1 MCDIHTVPYVYVCDT
16 YVVCMYHPPSSH
28 SKIHTSQRKAHP
40 QPKSRSAATT
50 MNDNETI
57 AYDKTIAWVLAS
69 EVGLADTVEHYDAAS
84 SRARSRGGGPVTML
98 DQVWDRVE
106 DRDDSN
112 TDKRLVRSWI
122 QQGLHQKFGAA
133 LSKQATK
140 QWGNAA
146 ERRRL
151 LLIAQNASVATHVQ
165 QHGGAPGDRFPND
178 MNVAAARLA
187 GQAEGVLR
195 SEELNREERQR
206 AAQAQQQ
213 IDLERMRL
221 AQQIDLERMRL
232 DAGERRQAGEERQQQ
247 REAEAEERRQHM
259 EAMERL
265 LQAAVTSNNGPNAPA
280 QAAGVSTPSRPTAN
294 AGGAV
299 PAGDLGGAVPFTPQQ
314 LNQIGEAI
322 SSRIPSAG
330 QLANDI
336 SGQIIPAITVS
347 RSLF

>member
-1 MCDIHTVPYVYVCDT
+1 
-16 YVVCMYHPPSSH
+16 
-28 SKIHTSQRKAHP
+28 
-40 QPKSRSAATT
+40 

-57 AYDKTIAWVLAS
+57 AFDTKIAWELAK
-69 EVGLADTVEHYDAAS
+69 EAGLADTVEHYHAAS
-84 SRARSRGGGPVTML
+84 SRARSRGGVAVTML
-98 DQVWDRVE
+98 DQVWDRVKG
-106 DRDDSN
+106 RDDSN
-112 TDKRLVRSWI
+112 ADKRLLRSWI
-122 QQGLHQKFGAA
+122 QQGLHKNFGDA
-133 LSKQATK
+133 LNKQATK
-140 QWGNAA
+140 QWGKAA
-146 ERRRL
+146 ERR
-151 LLIAQNASVATHVQ
+151 LLIAQNAGVATQHVQ

-195 SEELNREERQR
+195 LEELNREERREERQR
-206 AAQAQQQ
+206 AQAQQQ

-221 AQQIDLERMRL
+221 
-232 DAGERRQAGEERQQQ
+232 DAVERREER
-247 REAEAEERRQHM
+247 EERRHQR
-259 EAMERL
+259 EVMERL

-280 QAAGVSTPSRPTAN
+280 HAAGVSTPSRPTVN

-336 SGQIIPAITVS
+336 SGQIIPAIMVS

>member
-1 MCDIHTVPYVYVCDT
+1 
-16 YVVCMYHPPSSH
+16 
-28 SKIHTSQRKAHP
+28 
-40 QPKSRSAATT
+40 

-57 AYDKTIAWVLAS
+57 AFDTKIAWELAK
-69 EVGLADTVEHYDAAS
+69 EAGLADTVEHYDAAS
-84 SRARSRGGGPVTML
+84 SRARSRGGVAVTML
-98 DQVWDRVE
+98 DQVWDRVKG
-106 DRDDSN
+106 RDDSN
-112 TDKRLVRSWI
+112 ADKRLLRSWI
-122 QQGLHQKFGAA
+122 QQCLHRKFGDA

-140 QWGNAA
+140 QWGKAG
-146 ERRRL
+146 ERR
-151 LLIAQNASVATHVQ
+151 LLIAQNAGVATQHVQ

-187 GQAEGVLR
+187 GQAEGMLR

-221 AQQIDLERMRL
+221 
-232 DAGERRQAGEERQQQ
+232 DAVERQQQ
-247 REAEAEERRQHM
+247 RETEAEERRQ
-259 EAMERL
+259 EREERRRQSEVMERL

-280 QAAGVSTPSRPTAN
+280 QAAGVSTPSRFTAN

-299 PAGDLGGAVPFTPQQ
+299 PAGDLGGAVPFTPLQ

-330 QLANDI
+330 KLANDI
-336 SGQIIPAITVS
+336 SGKIIPAIAVS